1 MDEIL
6 IQDFM
11 KIDLRVA
18 QIKTAEK
25 VEGADKLVK
34 LILDLGESRTR
45 TVFAGIKEAY
55 PLSKLTNK
63 YVVYVNN
70 LKSREMRFGISEGMI
85 LAAGDEDQG
94 IFIISPEEGAF
105 AGMQVK

>member
-18 QIKTAEK
+18 QIKSTEE

-34 LILDLGESRTR
+34 LILDLGELGTK

-70 LKSREMRFGISEGMI
+70 LKSREMRFCISEGMI

-94 IFIISPEEGAF
+94 IFIISPDEGAL